1 MTSAAAVNTKYQNIP
16 VAQLFEWLSKNPNRH
31 QILKPIEIQPQK
43 YEDKTST
50 LDVLGLSQLAST
62 PMNPSNLLGIFHWI
76 IDPMYGLALPN
87 IRAGMLREFATKLQ
101 EKTDHLQGTSLA
113 RKRRKLH
120 DWIAVLGGG
129 GNIKDDDWE
138 ECYGAIATMLE
149 LQIILVR
156 RQTTEEGEEVVGTGF
171 KGEISF
177 ATNPAIW
184 SSTKPVWIAD
194 YRGRWLGTPV
204 GADGENIVGAAVS
217 IWLGSLETSGWIVH
231 WPEAEG
237 TKEEIVTSLKES
249 PTWQPVDSK
258 LKKEILSKR
267 LGRINTMISL
277 RTVAAEEI

>member
-1 MTSAAAVNTKYQNIP
+1 MASAAATQAKYQNIP
-16 VAQLFEWLSKNPNRH
+16 VAQLFEWLVKNPNRY
-31 QILKPIEIQPQK
+31 QSLKPIELQPPK
-43 YEDKTST
+43 HEDKTVT
-50 LDVLGLSQLAST
+50 LDVLGLPQLAST

-87 IRAGMLREFATKLQ
+87 IRAGMLREFATTLQ

-120 DWIAVLGGG
+120 DWIGALGS
-129 GNIKDDDWE
+129 NTSIKDDDWE

-149 LQIILVR
+149 VQIILVR
-156 RQTTEEGEEVVGTGF
+156 RQTTEEGEDVVGTGF

-177 ATNPAIW
+177 ATNPTNW

-204 GADGENIVGAAVS
+204 GEDTENLVGPSVS
-217 IWLGSLETSGWIVH
+217 IWLGGLETSGWIVH

-237 TKEEIVTSLKES
+237 TKEEIVTALKEN
-249 PTWQPVDSK
+249 PTWQPADSK
-258 LKKEILSKR
+258 LKKEILAKR
-267 LGRINTMISL
+267 LGRINTMIAL